1 MTKQGPVEFIFLRMR
16 AQQLYQEGLTAC
28 AARLLR
34 AVDEAQARRFAD
46 AARTTAEETRVREF
60 VSTHFR

>member
-1 MTKQGPVEFIFLRMR
+1 MTKQDPVEFVFLRRR
-16 AQQLYQEGLTAC
+16 AQQLYQEGLPAC

-34 AVDEAQARRFAD
+34 AVDEAQAERFATVGRP
-46 AARTTAEETRVREF
+46 AAEDTRVREF